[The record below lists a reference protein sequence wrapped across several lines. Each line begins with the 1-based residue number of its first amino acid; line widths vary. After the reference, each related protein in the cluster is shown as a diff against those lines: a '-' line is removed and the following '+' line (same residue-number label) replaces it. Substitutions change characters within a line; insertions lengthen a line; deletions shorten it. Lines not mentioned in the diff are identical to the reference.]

1 MKKVFNKSTEV
12 AHLWANQT
20 QAEAR
25 NSSDNF
31 RFDGMKVYS
40 YAMEIACLRETPDR
54 KLVVFVNRS
63 EHRHTTRGHQSDVL
77 VASNQYP
84 QFAYNDDRQY
94 AKIKWSGED
103 SNAISG
109 RVTNVSPSLV
119 SPIEIWEQYYDLS
132 HEIVSSSYEK
142 KFSRTKTQRLAE
154 AQALTDMANELRE
167 LFELDVP
174 VLALER
180 TAEQEAEMVSYAET
194 KRLLTIA
201 ERKAL
206 ALKLQVER
214 GEWIAGTRHYFPQS
228 DKLDVCLRLNPSDP
242 DEVQTSRSATVP
254 TKVCR
259 RLWQA
264 FRSRQM
270 PENTSVGNF
279 RLNDVNADGLTI
291 GCHHI
296 TATELTRFAKVLWPD
311 EA

>member
-1 MKKVFNKSTEV
+1 MKKVFGGSDEV
-12 AHLWANQT
+12 VHLWANQT

-25 NSSDNF
+25 NSSSNF
-31 RFDGMKVYS
+31 SFDGPKVYS
-40 YAMEIACLRETPDR
+40 YAMEIACLRKTPSGTTA
-54 KLVVFVNRS
+54 VFVNTESRS
-63 EHRHTTRGHQSDVL
+63 HTTCGHQSGVL
-77 VASNQYP
+77 SASRQYP
-84 QFAYNDDRQY
+84 QFTYNGDRQY

-103 SNAISG
+103 RNAISD
-109 RVTNVSPSLV
+109 RVTNADPSRVNPL
-119 SPIEIWEQYYDLS
+119 EIWEQYSSVID
-132 HEIVSSSYEK
+132 EIVASAYVK
-142 KFSRTKTQRLAE
+142 KLSRTQAQRLSE
-154 AQALTDMANELRE
+154 AGSIIRKANELKE

-174 VLALER
+174 TLALER
-180 TAEQEAEMVSYAET
+180 TPEQEAELVAYAET
-194 KRLLTIA
+194 RRLMAIA

-206 ALKLQVER
+206 AAKLQVER
-214 GEWIAGTRHYFPQS
+214 DEWIAGTRHYFPQS

-264 FRSRQM
+264 FRNRQM

-279 RLNDVNADGLTI
+279 RLKDVNKDGLTI

-296 TATELTRFAKVLWPD
+296 KADELTRFAKVLWPD